1 MENLLADGIAQ
12 LAADMDAFASTF
24 CTYAHG
30 SVSAS
35 VPMTPC
41 FLANSALLR
50 GDAVTAES
58 VFEFI
63 VTKSKL
69 PAGAPA
75 VNDLITMDSQT
86 FKVVPS
92 GGPQVWR
99 PSDPQGIRIR
109 IYARLTK

>member
-1 MENLLADGIAQ
+1 MGNLLAEGIAQ
-12 LAADMDAFASTF
+12 LAVDMDAYASTL

-41 FLANSALLR
+41 FSASSALLR
-50 GDAVTAES
+50 GDAVTSEN

-75 VNDLITMDSQT
+75 VNDSITMESQT
-86 FKVVPS
+86 FKVVSS

-99 PSDPQGIRIR
+99 PSDPHGIRIR